1 MEQRVGDRERH
12 AADEHLRAAVGDGV
26 LTLSEYEERAGQ
38 LWAARTRREVEALLA
53 DLPGLQPVVGAPPA
67 RTTGRARRAV
77 AVMSET
83 EVTGP
88 LAPGQ
93 TAEGWALMGKAVVD
107 LRRADLP
114 DGTRVRAGALMGEVE
129 VQVPP
134 GTVVQ
139 LSGFTLMGER
149 KVRVAPGDG
158 PVVHVDA
165 YALMGS
171 VNVTVG
177 DGSVVPAQASRA
189 PAVTWAPS
197 GASSSRVP
205 AHTDR
210 PPLVRRLAR
219 RASGAVVPLVLALGL
234 VGVIASGTD
243 ARTVFGSTTEV
254 VSADDD
260 STVQVSVLFG
270 SVTVV
275 VPDDAQVDT
284 GGLVVFGSV
293 DCEDA
298 CDSTGDGRRI
308 DVRSYGGFG
317 SVEVVTEAELL
328 TDGDDR

>member
-1 MEQRVGDRERH
+1 MEPRVGDRERH
-12 AADEHLRAAVGDGV
+12 VADEHLRDAVGDGV

-38 LWAARTRREVEALLA
+38 LWAARTRREVEVLLA
-53 DLPGLQPVVGAPPA
+53 DLPGLQPAPVALPA

-88 LAPGQ
+88 LALGQ
-93 TAEGWALMGKAVVD
+93 SAEGWAVMGKAVVD

-134 GTVVQ
+134 GTVVH
-139 LSGFTLMGER
+139 LSGLTLMGER

-171 VNVTVG
+171 VHVTVG
-177 DGSVVPAQASRA
+177 DGSVVPAR
-189 PAVTWAPS
+189 PGAVAWAPP
-197 GASSSRVP
+197 ASSRRIPEP
-205 AHTDR
+205 ATR
-210 PPLVRRLAR
+210 QPSLVRRLAR
-219 RASGAVVPLVLALGL
+219 RASGISVATVLGLGL

-243 ARTVFGSTTEV
+243 ARTVFGSTTETV
-254 VSADDD
+254 TADHDG
-260 STVQVSVLFG
+260 TVQVSVLFG
-270 SVTVV
+270 SVRVV
-275 VPDDAQVDT
+275 VPDDARVDT

-293 DCEDA
+293 DCEAA
-298 CDSTGDGRRI
+298 CDGSGQGARI
-308 DVRSYGGFG
+308 DVSSYGGFG
-317 SVEVVTEAELL
+317 SVEVVTETELR
-328 TDGDDR
+328 TDGDAD

>member
-1 MEQRVGDRERH
+1 MSEAPVEPRVGDRERH

-38 LWAARTRREVEALLA
+38 LWSARTRREVAALLA
-53 DLPGLQPVVGAPPA
+53 DLPGLQPVVVDAPPA
-67 RTTGRARRAV
+67 RTTGRTRRAV

-93 TAEGWALMGKAVVD
+93 VAEGWAVMGKAVVD
-107 LRRADLP
+107 LRRADLA

-134 GTVVQ
+134 GTVVH
-139 LSGFTLMGER
+139 LSGLTLMGER

-177 DGSVVPAQASRA
+177 DGSVAPAQSTRA
-189 PAVTWAPS
+189 VAWAPPVT
-197 GASSSRVP
+197 SRRLP
-205 AHTDR
+205 DHS
-210 PPLVRRLAR
+210 PPPTLVRRIAR
-219 RASGAVVPLVLALGL
+219 RASGAAIPLGLGLGL
-234 VGVIASGTD
+234 VAVIASGTD
-243 ARTVFGSTTEV
+243 ARTVFGSTTERV
-254 VSADDD
+254 GADDD
-260 STVQVSVLFG
+260 GAVQVSVLFG
-270 SVTVV
+270 SVIVV
-275 VPDDAQVDT
+275 VPDDVRVDT

-293 DCEDA
+293 DCVAA
-298 CDSTGDGRRI
+298 CDGTGEGRRI
-308 DVRSYGGFG
+308 DVSSYGGFG
-317 SVEVVTEAELL
+317 SVEVVTETELA
-328 TDGDDR
+328 TDG

>member
-1 MEQRVGDRERH
+1 MSDAPVERRVGDRERH
-12 AADEHLRAAVGDGV
+12 VADEHLRAAVGDGV
-26 LTLSEYEERAGQ
+26 LTLAEYEERAGQ

-53 DLPGLQPVVGAPPA
+53 DLPGLQPDVAAPPA
-67 RTTGRARRAV
+67 RTTGGSRRAV
-77 AVMSET
+77 AVMSEA
-83 EVTGP
+83 ELTGP

-93 TAEGWALMGKAVVD
+93 VAEGWALMGKAVVD

-158 PVVHVDA
+158 PVVHLDA

-177 DGSVVPAQASRA
+177 DGSVVPAQPSRDVA
-189 PAVTWAPS
+189 WAPHVTHRRPDPVP
-197 GASSSRVP
+197 SSSG
-205 AHTDR
+205 
-210 PPLVRRLAR
+210 LRRIAR

-234 VGVIASGTD
+234 VGVVASGTD

-254 VSADDD
+254 VSAEDD
-260 STVQVSVLFG
+260 STVNVSVLFG

-293 DCEDA
+293 DCADA
-298 CDSTGDGRRI
+298 CDGTGKGRRI

-317 SVEVVTEAELL
+317 SVEVLTRSELE
-328 TDGDDR
+328 TDGDD